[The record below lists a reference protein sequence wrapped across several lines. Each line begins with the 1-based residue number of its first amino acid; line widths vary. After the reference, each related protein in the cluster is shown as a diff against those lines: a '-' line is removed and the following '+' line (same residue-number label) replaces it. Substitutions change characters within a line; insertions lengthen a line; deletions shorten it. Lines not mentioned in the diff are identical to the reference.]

1 MSGTIDRQPPG
12 RHLPPTTSVENA
24 APSPLGIRR
33 SMLVLAHAVAL
44 LAAATP
50 PPHLRAQER
59 ALQPLS
65 ISSPA
70 VPLATPSLVAAIHEQ
85 HETAVKMDGPAAVKM
100 EAVGAPPPPP
110 PPLTP
115 DQLCTEGC
123 LHAQDGTCDD
133 GGPGHTTA
141 FCAFGSDCTDCG
153 IRAAPW
159 RLPFSPVYLIVGGV
173 VVIVP
178 ILYFLAQR
186 CLTGKWGSFDL
197 PKEQQHEQEEVLDPK
212 AERKV

>member
-1 MSGTIDRQPPG
+1 
-12 RHLPPTTSVENA
+12 
-24 APSPLGIRR
+24 
-33 SMLVLAHAVAL
+33 MLALAHALAL

-50 PPHLRAQER
+50 PPHSRAQER
-59 ALQPLS
+59 VLQPLS
-65 ISSPA
+65 VSSPA

-85 HETAVKMDGPAAVKM
+85 HEMHETMLFLPAG
-100 EAVGAPPPPP
+100 EETESGS
-110 PPLTP
+110 P

-186 CLTGKWGSFDL
+186 CLTGKCGSFDL